1 MSYAKQAS
9 FSHRRMAILKFLDA
23 YCPRT
28 EGQCMGGRN
37 YLPGV
42 KRVTGDYAA
51 RILAD
56 RERQQRSVP
65 F

>member
-1 MSYAKQAS
+1 
-9 FSHRRMAILKFLDA
+9 
-23 YCPRT
+23 
-28 EGQCMGGRN
+28 MGGRN

-42 KRVTGDYAA
+42 KRVTGDDAA

-56 RERQQRSVP
+56 RERQRRSVP